1 MGSAEPEEIVKA
13 PHSFV
18 INRGKLGK
26 NANELMM
33 NFRKIMEPFTA
44 AHLRVRDKISFLMY
58 NELLIACFAVQSL
71 TKFKFLIPA

>member
-1 MGSAEPEEIVKA
+1 MGSTEPEEIVKA

-44 AHLRVRDKISFLMY
+44 AHLRVREKIFSKMFIFLLHILK
-58 NELLIACFAVQSL
+58 N
-71 TKFKFLIPA
+71 